1 MSEVMRRALSEA
13 MARLRDINPDF
24 RFDAARG
31 IRVAVPGARE
41 ALEAAAR
48 LIEPAFRWRD
58 CYGPLAEWLEDN
70 HSRGLLL
77 MGTCGTGKTL
87 LMQAA
92 CGLILACGR
101 RVVTMASSVRMNA
114 RSEELLGKA
123 GGMLYI
129 DDVGRECEA
138 REYGNRQM
146 VFADLADE
154 AERRG
159 GLLMAST
166 NLGFEQLSA
175 RYGERTADRLRAITR
190 PIVFTGGSARRQ

>member
-1 MSEVMRRALSEA
+1 MSEGLRGAIAEA
-13 MARLRDINPDF
+13 MARLRDGNPDF
-24 RFDAARG
+24 RFNADRG

-41 ALEAAAR
+41 ALETAAR
-48 LIEPAFRWRD
+48 LMEPAFRWRD
-58 CYGPLAEWLEDN
+58 CYGQLAEWLEDN
-70 HSRGLLL
+70 KGKGLLL

-92 CGLILACGR
+92 CSLILAYGR
-101 RVVTMASSVRMNA
+101 RVVTMVSSARLNG
-114 RSEELLGKA
+114 RSEELMGKA
-123 GGMLYI
+123 GGMLYV

-138 REYGNRQM
+138 RDYGNRQM

-166 NLGFEQLSA
+166 NLGFEQLSS

-190 PIVFTGGSARRQ
+190 PIVFTGGSARR